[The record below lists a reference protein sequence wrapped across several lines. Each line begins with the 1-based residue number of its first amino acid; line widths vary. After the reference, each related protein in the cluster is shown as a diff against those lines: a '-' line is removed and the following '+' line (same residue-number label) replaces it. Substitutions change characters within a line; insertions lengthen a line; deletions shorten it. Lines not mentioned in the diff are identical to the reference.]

1 MELALLHHHA
11 RGKPH
16 DRLAPRSHPDSGMT
30 RGDSQP
36 VEIGGG
42 LVGLAFGLALRRRDV
57 PVTAFEAHD
66 YPRHRFGRRL
76 AAASLLHPYL
86 LDQCRQRWPVLTSR
100 MRLVPFRP
108 LYHLTH

>member
-1 MELALLHHHA
+1 
-11 RGKPH
+11 
-16 DRLAPRSHPDSGMT
+16 MT

-36 VEIGGG
+36 VEIIGGG
-42 LVGLAFGLALRRRDV
+42 LAGLALGLALQRRGV
-57 PVTAFEAHD
+57 PVMVFEAHD

-86 LDQCRQRWPVLTSR
+86 LDPRRQRWLVLASR
-100 MRLVPFRP
+100 TGLLPFRL